1 MKNTSIQWDGFDDR
15 GWYCSSCNEDFGHDK
30 PDYKF
35 CPYCG
40 VEL

>member
-1 MKNTSIQWDGFDDR
+1 MITIFIITDNVRHWA
-15 GWYCSSCNEDFGHDK
+15 EDFGHDK

-40 VEL
+40 AEWK